1 MNDPLY
7 SREVGQQYAE
17 KKGKDMKSSY
27 RSEKR
32 IRIRTLAT
40 QISQQVETKVDEK
53 DKKVAVSCPYCS
65 KSCDLQQCKPYL
77 DKSIAR

>member
-7 SREVGQQYAE
+7 SREVVQQYAE

-32 IRIRTLAT
+32 IRILAT

-53 DKKVAVSCPYCS
+53 DKKVAMSCPCCS
-65 KSCDLQQCKPYL
+65 KSRDLQQCKPYL